1 MTHVVRVEFAGPAR
15 AQYCTVGEAR
25 VRLGDMVVVET
36 EWGVGMGR
44 VATAL
49 PAATIERVKP
59 PLYPIL
65 RKATPTDLSRRA
77 TLTQRERDARA
88 FCRERILA
96 RSLPMKLTEVRIGLD
111 SSKAMFYFTAEGR
124 VDFRDLVK
132 DLVQHL
138 RTRVELRQIG
148 VRDEAKVLGCAGACG
163 RPVCCHA
170 FLAAFTPVSIRMAKD
185 QNLALNPGKLSGIC
199 GRLKCCLAYEHC
211 LYADLRRVLPKIGS
225 NVATSRGGGVVRGQN
240 ILEQSVMVNLETGGQ
255 VTLERVGGQRPPAP
269 RRRRAA
275 PGCEPRKRGPGGRAG
290 GSRQAC
296 AQGGGTRQG
305 SAAAPPGSPFER
317 TADKRREDPAGSRR
331 SGRSLIP
338 AAVRPG
344 PSHEAECVCRK
355 SCSTSPRPSST

>member
-15 AQYCTVGEAR
+15 AQYYTTGETR

-49 PAATIERVKP
+49 PAATIARIKP
-59 PLYPIL
+59 PLHPIL

-111 SSKAMFYFTAEGR
+111 SSKAMFYFTAESR

-170 FLAAFTPVSIRMAKD
+170 FLTAFTPVSIRMAKD

-199 GRLKCCLAYEHC
+199 GRLKCCLAFEHC
-211 LYADLRRVLPKIGS
+211 LYADLRRVLPKVGS

-255 VTLERVGGQRPPAP
+255 VTLNVSEVSACPRPDAGGRPQDAGHANATRAGEPPTAGKPAP
-269 RRRRAA
+269 KEAERGRGRR
-275 PGCEPRKRGPGGRAG
+275 PR
-290 GSRQAC
+290 RQAPPLSPPPTN
-296 AQGGGTRQG
+296 GEEIPRDL
-305 SAAAPPGSPFER
+305 AALEEP
-317 TADKRREDPAGSRR
+317 
-331 SGRSLIP
+331 
-338 AAVRPG
+338 
-344 PSHEAECVCRK
+344 
-355 SCSTSPRPSST
+355 

>member
-1 MTHVVRVEFAGPAR
+1 MSHVVRVEFAGPAR
-15 AQYCTVGEAR
+15 TQYCTTGETR

-44 VATAL
+44 VATAV
-49 PAATIERVKP
+49 PAASSERIKP

-65 RKATPTDLSRRA
+65 RKATSTDLSRRA

-96 RSLPMKLTEVRIGLD
+96 RSLPMKLAEVRIGLD

-211 LYADLRRVLPKIGS
+211 LYADLRRVLPKVGS

-255 VTLERVGGQRPPAP
+255 VTLNVSEVSARPRPDAAGRPQDASRANAARVGVPPAAGKPAPKEAERGRGRRP
-269 RRRRAA
+269 R
-275 PGCEPRKRGPGGRAG
+275 
-290 GSRQAC
+290 
-296 AQGGGTRQG
+296 RQG
-305 SAAAPPGSPFER
+305 SPPSAPPTNGE
-317 TADKRREDPAGSRR
+317 E
-331 SGRSLIP
+331 IP
-338 AAVRPG
+338 RDLAALEEP
-344 PSHEAECVCRK
+344 
-355 SCSTSPRPSST
+355 

>member
-15 AQYCTVGEAR
+15 AQYCTTGETR

-49 PAATIERVKP
+49 PAATIERMKP
-59 PLYPIL
+59 PLHPIL

-211 LYADLRRVLPKIGS
+211 LYADLRRILPKVGS
-225 NVATSRGGGVVRGQN
+225 NVATSRGEGVVRGQN

-255 VTLERVGGQRPPAP
+255 VTLNVSEVSACPRPDAGGRPQDASRPNAARAGEPPTAGKPAHKEAERGRGRRP
-269 RRRRAA
+269 RR
-275 PGCEPRKRGPGGRAG
+275 
-290 GSRQAC
+290 Q
-296 AQGGGTRQG
+296 
-305 SAAAPPGSPFER
+305 APPPSPPPTNGE
-317 TADKRREDPAGSRR
+317 E
-331 SGRSLIP
+331 IP
-338 AAVRPG
+338 RDLAALEEP
-344 PSHEAECVCRK
+344 
-355 SCSTSPRPSST
+355 